1 MPRTKKNP
9 GFEKGLKRLEEIVGK
24 LEADELTLE
33 DSLKLFEE
41 GVKLAG
47 DCSDLL
53 DAAEKKVTLLLKDRE
68 KGIQSRPFPTEEDDE
83 LN

>member
-1 MPRTKKNP
+1 MPKTKKNP

-33 DSLKLFEE
+33 ESLKLFEE
-41 GVKLAG
+41 GVKIAG

-53 DAAEKKVTLLLKDRE
+53 DAAEKKVSLLLKDRE
-68 KGIQSRPFPTEEDDE
+68 KGLHSQPFSTEEDNE